1 MAPAMAPFRARGHYE
16 VDGTAMSG
24 VAPWLTATVFFADV
38 ERLPRDLRL
47 EVRVAG
53 RLVSPQWYDIVAS
66 YALPYPQAARGTVAL
81 LEELFAG
88 HQNVDHPWNPRPRRL
103 WHARPMSIGDL
114 IALTLSDDPPTW
126 WVCEATG
133 FRMLREDEE
142 GPFTARF
149 FGEEVRPAPSPP
161 PPETWET
168 PRRAD
173 DRQGFTLVET
183 MVALVIFTVGV
194 TGLMGTSMLATRMI
208 AHSQQTSIGVT
219 FAKRT
224 LDSLRVAGCAAPLSG
239 SATLKRGGTAIDSLS
254 WTFTARPSTTGIG
267 PAAQSVRVIVKS
279 MVGPSH
285 WRTGMY
291 ETEVSCLF

>member
-1 MAPAMAPFRARGHYE
+1 
-16 VDGTAMSG
+16 MSG
-24 VAPWLTATVFFADV
+24 VAPWLTATVCFADV

-53 RLVSPQWYDIVAS
+53 RLVSPQSYDVVAS

-88 HQNVDHPWNPRPRRL
+88 HQNVDHPWNPRPRQR
-103 WHARPMSIGDL
+103 WQARPMSIGDL

-133 FRMLREDEE
+133 FRMLREDEA

-149 FGEEVRPAPSPP
+149 FGKEVGPVAPP
-161 PPETWET
+161 PPPATWET
-168 PRRAD
+168 PRRVD
-173 DRQGFTLVET
+173 DTKGFTLVET
-183 MVALVIFTVGV
+183 LVALVIFTVGL

-208 AHSQQTSIGVT
+208 AHSQLTSIGVT
-219 FAKRT
+219 YAKRT

-239 SATLKRGGTAIDSLS
+239 SATLQRGGTAIDSLS

-291 ETEVSCLF
+291 ETELSCLF

>member
-1 MAPAMAPFRARGHYE
+1 
-16 VDGTAMSG
+16 
-24 VAPWLTATVFFADV
+24 
-38 ERLPRDLRL
+38 
-47 EVRVAG
+47 
-53 RLVSPQWYDIVAS
+53 
-66 YALPYPQAARGTVAL
+66 
-81 LEELFAG
+81 
-88 HQNVDHPWNPRPRRL
+88 
-103 WHARPMSIGDL
+103 MSIGDL

-133 FRMLREDEE
+133 FRMLREDEA

-149 FGEEVRPAPSPP
+149 FGKEVGPVAPP
-161 PPETWET
+161 PPPATWET
-168 PRRAD
+168 PRRVD
-173 DRQGFTLVET
+173 DTKGFTLVET
-183 MVALVIFTVGV
+183 LVALVIFTVGL

-208 AHSQQTSIGVT
+208 AHSQLTSIGVT
-219 FAKRT
+219 YAKRT

-239 SATLKRGGTAIDSLS
+239 SATLQRGGTAIDSLS

-279 MVGPSH
+279 MVGPGH